1 MADEPELEDVLELE
15 DEVSEELET
24 ETEGEADESEGTAAE
39 DDEEETFIGFGDEEQ
54 GSAPDPESESSV
66 IRQLRKQNRELVSKL
81 REIEASQPEKPKE
94 QLGPKP
100 TLESCEFD
108 EERFEAALD
117 DWKSR
122 KARIERAEQEEQD
135 RREAEEKAYQEA
147 VAAYEAGKAELARPD
162 FEEAEAEV
170 KATLDT
176 RVQAL
181 LLKSGKGP
189 ALIYALGKSPEKL
202 EALSKM
208 NLADAAM
215 MIGEYRAKLTVERR
229 KKAPPPDRP
238 VTGTASGNQSG
249 NLKRLYAEAQ
259 KTGDYTEYFAAKR
272 AAQG

>member
-15 DEVSEELET
+15 NEVTDEPEAEEQGET
-24 ETEGEADESEGTAAE
+24 DESEGTAAT
-39 DDEEETFIGFGDEEQ
+39 DDDEETFIGFGDEE
-54 GSAPDPESESSV
+54 GSAPDPENESSV

-81 REIEASQPEKPKE
+81 REIEVSQPEKPKE

-100 TLESCEFD
+100 SLESCEFD
-108 EERFEAALD
+108 EDKFESALD

-122 KARIERAEQEEQD
+122 KARIEQAEREEQD
-135 RREAEEKAYQEA
+135 KREADEKAYQEA
-147 VAAYEAGKAELARPD
+147 ITAYEAGKTELAKPD
-162 FEEAEAEV
+162 FEDAEAEV
-170 KATLDT
+170 KATLDP

-249 NLKRLYAEAQ
+249 NLKRLHAEAQ
-259 KTGDYTEYFAAKR
+259 RTGDYSAYFAAKR
-272 AAQG
+272 AAQA